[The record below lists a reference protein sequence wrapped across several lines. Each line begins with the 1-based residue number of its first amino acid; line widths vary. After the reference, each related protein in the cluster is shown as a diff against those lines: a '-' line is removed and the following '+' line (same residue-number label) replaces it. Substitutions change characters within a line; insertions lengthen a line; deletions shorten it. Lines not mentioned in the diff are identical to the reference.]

1 MPFKVGQFL
10 VNPLNFLEY
19 PNSMF
24 LAVVEALKT
33 ETFPNPKVG
42 AVLIDKNN
50 KLKVYLK
57 TEHIVKELNNCKKG
71 VYQINN
77 KEFTAIICKTN
88 YGYEVIKWLSTLP
101 RFSIAIKFK

>member
-1 MPFKVGQFL
+1 MNQIKLIKFIILFFL
-10 VNPLNFLEY
+10 LLIQCHPVLKEE
-19 PNSMF
+19 
-24 LAVVEALKT
+24 VIVENQICKLKKKNG
-33 ETFPNPKVG
+33 ENYLVC
-42 AVLIDKNN
+42 DENN

-88 YGYEVIKWLSTLP
+88 YGYEVIK
-101 RFSIAIKFK
+101 